1 VGWLFRWVLILVAPF
16 VWRKYTE
23 RRRKKAAPPA
33 RKDAA

>member
-1 VGWLFRWVLILVAPF
+1 LGWLFRRVLILAAPF

-23 RRRKKAAPPA
+23 RRRKNATPPA